1 MSMKDWTKE
10 ELTSTRDKLETWE
23 ISHKKKGSGPILWI
37 LTAILGAFA
46 VSTGTVFI
54 ILDGVTALSIFLI
67 VIGLVTCFSWYK
79 SERQK
84 KANIAFLS
92 EVNKELK
99 ARKKTTTKS
108 DKKKEQADKL
118 KKVAD
123 DKADTEE
130 EIEQTDEK
138 ALDTDKTEQTSD
150 KVQAAVKKVASKKK
164 MPGNKKAGQADSKDV
179 KQTEGE
185 K

>member
-10 ELTSTRDKLETWE
+10 DLTSTRDILESWE
-23 ISHKKKGSGPILWI
+23 IAHKKKGSGPILWI

-54 ILDGVTALSIFLI
+54 VLDGVTVLSIFLI
-67 VIGLVTCFSWYK
+67 VIGLVTCYAWYK

-84 KANIAFLS
+84 KSNIAFLS

-99 ARKKTTTKS
+99 ARKKTTSKS
-108 DKKKEQADKL
+108 DKKKEQADRL
-118 KKVAD
+118 KKVAG
-123 DKADTEE
+123 DKEIENSEE
-130 EIEQTDEK
+130 TEQTDEK
-138 ALDTDKTEQTSD
+138 ALDSDETE
-150 KVQAAVKKVASKKK
+150 
-164 MPGNKKAGQADSKDV
+164 QADSKDV
-179 KQTEGE
+179 KQTKDE